1 MLLFAIAGGGG
12 FSEEDLG
19 GCCAYPIAASILLL
33 AFIGMIARKY
43 WPCLLG
49 LVVGGIPC
57 LLLQVR
63 VAGYE
68 PSRDWEI
75 AEDQAAGR
83 SLVWFYFWLAAVAG
97 GSLAF
102 VGWCQF
108 VGWIRKRR
116 ARCRP
121 NVPHA
126 GGVTDCSQG

>member
-1 MLLFAIAGGGG
+1 MLLFAVAGGGG

-33 AFIGMIARKY
+33 ACIGMIARKY

-57 LLLQVR
+57 LLLHVR

-75 AEDQAAGR
+75 TEDQAAGR
-83 SLVWFYFWLAAVAG
+83 SLVWFYFWLAVVAG
-97 GSLAF
+97 VSIGF
-102 VGWCQF
+102 VGWCRLVDWF
-108 VGWIRKRR
+108 RRRR
-116 ARCRP
+116 AGRGP
-121 NVPHA
+121 SPPHA
-126 GGVTDCSQG
+126 EGVTECSQG